1 MRAEPVRS
9 ELAPPPS
16 DDPGEPRLIELI
28 RAEIEASGP
37 ITFARFM
44 ERALYEP
51 GLGYYATS
59 TDRPTRAGDFLT
71 APELHPIFGH
81 ALARQLDE
89 MWFRLGRPERFVLR
103 EYGAGTGTLHVAIV
117 DGLMRIGSGLV
128 AQLDYQPVENVA
140 RQAVADR
147 PTGPFVGCVL
157 ANEFLDALPVH
168 RVVARANGGLAELLV
183 GWQDG
188 HFVEIEGELSD
199 RRLVAWFSERGIH
212 LDTGRRADVNL
223 GMLEWLAEV
232 ARDLERGYVL
242 MLDYGAPANVLYG
255 PERITSTLRAFRG
268 QHVSSD
274 ILGSVGH
281 QDLTAHVD
289 LDAVAD
295 GARNAGLDVLGQ
307 VRQAEFLLGCGL
319 DEAYVAAR
327 AEADNDW
334 DSALNL
340 RAAVRRLLDP
350 QALGGY
356 AAVVLGNGVEREP
369 PLRGLAGAQPAAA
382 T

>member
-1 MRAEPVRS
+1 
-9 ELAPPPS
+9 
-16 DDPGEPRLIELI
+16 
-28 RAEIEASGP
+28 
-37 ITFARFM
+37 
-44 ERALYEP
+44 
-51 GLGYYATS
+51 
-59 TDRPTRAGDFLT
+59 
-71 APELHPIFGH
+71 
-81 ALARQLDE
+81 
-89 MWFRLGRPERFVLR
+89 VLR
-103 EYGAGTGTLHVAIV
+103 EYGAGTGALHVAIV
-117 DGLMRIGSGLV
+117 DGLTRIGSGLV

-147 PTGPFVGCVL
+147 PAGPFVGCVL

-289 LDAVAD
+289 LDALAD